1 MKKLEEKIDI
11 FEEKILEEGVKS
23 ARALIQSF
31 LQTVKAFRLY
41 ETGHPILT
49 KFLERLKKD
58 FEHYFNEFDSFTLQ
72 VGERRLFYQGKVV
85 YESQDLKESLAFL
98 FFKDGIR
105 EINFLRGLEFREIL
119 DFLNVVRKGEYVNR
133 MEDDLVTLLWEKDF
147 SHISFTTVD
156 DFLGGSG
163 IFVPATWED
172 LVKGS
177 EYKGFKDGGLGG
189 GKLEKEVKQDLNETG
204 EELRQLLNLSPG
216 QSLAQAC
223 QLTQDEMKMIRQEVE
238 QEQEPEY
245 LFVLINNLI
254 EILLHLGEDVDA
266 YENMISYF
274 ERLIHSLLEQKE
286 IEKVVTILRNL
297 NETMESM
304 VLKDKQIF
312 AIQRILDASSRPQ
325 SLELLGKAMKSNGV
339 ANQDAIL
346 QYLSFLKKQAIDP
359 LCTLLGEMES
369 GKWRKAI
376 CDVLIELSQEE
387 IQPLVK
393 YLKDPNPFLV
403 SHVLYI
409 IGRIKHPST
418 LKYLEGL
425 TDHKDQRVREELL
438 QVLNKFGDKGKDL
451 IYKLLKDPSPE
462 VRAKAS
468 IFFARAANRGATQP
482 LMEIILSEDFFKRG
496 YEEKAAFFKALAEAG
511 SVEVI
516 PTLKKISKKRRW
528 FQREKWNEMRLCASN
543 ALKMIEANKSKVKQ
557 SFQEER

>member
-1 MKKLEEKIDI
+1 MRKSEEKVDM
-11 FEEKILEEGVKS
+11 FEEKTLEEGVKS
-23 ARALIQSF
+23 TRALIQSF

-41 ETGHPILT
+41 ETGHPILS
-49 KFLERLKKD
+49 KFLDRLRKD
-58 FEHYFNEFDSFTLQ
+58 FEHYFHEFDSFSLQ
-72 VGERRLFYQGKVV
+72 IGEHRLFYQGKVV
-85 YESQDLKESLAFL
+85 YESQDLKESLSFL

-105 EINFLRGLEFREIL
+105 EIQFTKGLEFREIL
-119 DFLNVVRKGEYVNR
+119 DFLNVVRKGEHVNR

-177 EYKGFKDGGLGG
+177 EFKGFPDGGLGEG
-189 GKLEKEVKQDLNETG
+189 IFEKEARQ
-204 EELRQLLNLSPG
+204 ELREEEGLKQLINPSLG

-223 QLTQDEMKMIRQEVE
+223 QLTPDEMERLRQEVE
-238 QEQEPEY
+238 QEQTPEY
-245 LFVLINNLI
+245 LFFLINNLI

-304 VLKDKQIF
+304 ALKDKQIF
-312 AIQRILDASSRPQ
+312 AILRILDASSSPQ
-325 SLELLGKAMKSNGV
+325 SVELLGKAMKTNGER
-339 ANQDAIL
+339 NQDSIL
-346 QYLSFLKKQAIDP
+346 QYLSFLTKQAIDP
-359 LCTLLGEMES
+359 LCLLLGELES

-376 CDVLIELSQEE
+376 CDVLVELCREE
-387 IQPLVK
+387 IQPLTK
-393 YLKDPNPFLV
+393 YLKDPNSFLV
-403 SHVLYI
+403 SHLLYVL
-409 IGRIKHPST
+409 GRIKHPST

-425 TDHKDQRVREELL
+425 TDHNDQKVREELL
-438 QVLNKFGDKGKDL
+438 QVLNKFGNKGKDL
-451 IYKLLKDPSPE
+451 LYKLLKDPSPE
-462 VRAKAS
+462 IRAKAS
-468 IFFARAANRGATQP
+468 ILFAKTAKQGATKP
-482 LMEIILSEDFFKRG
+482 LMEIILSEDFYKRD
-496 YEEKAAFFKALAEAG
+496 YEEKASFFKALAETG
-511 SVEVI
+511 SEEIV

-543 ALKMIEANKSKVKQ
+543 ALKMIEANKRSVEQ
-557 SFQEER
+557 SFH

>member
-1 MKKLEEKIDI
+1 MGKLEEKVDI
-11 FEEKILEEGVKS
+11 FEEKILEEGLRS

-58 FEHYFNEFDSFTLQ
+58 FEHYFDEFESFTLQ
-72 VGERRLFYQGKVV
+72 VGEHRLFYQGKVV
-85 YESQDLKESLAFL
+85 YESQDVKESLAFL

-105 EINFLRGLEFREIL
+105 EIQFSRGLEFREIL

-177 EYKGFKDGGLGG
+177 EYKGFPDGGLGEG
-189 GKLEKEVKQDLNETG
+189 IFEKEIKQDLNEEG
-204 EELRQLLNLSPG
+204 GGLRQLLNPSFG

-223 QLTQDEMKMIRQEVE
+223 QLTQEEMESLRKEVE

-274 ERLIHSLLEQKE
+274 ERLLHSLLEQKE

-312 AIQRILDASSRPQ
+312 AIQRILDASSSPQ
-325 SLELLGKAMKSNGV
+325 SVELLGKAMKSNGEL
-339 ANQDAIL
+339 NQDSIL
-346 QYLSFLKKQAIDP
+346 QYLTFLTKKAIDP
-359 LCTLLGEMES
+359 LCTLLGELES

-376 CDVLIELSQEE
+376 CDVLVELSREE
-387 IQPLVK
+387 IQPLTK
-393 YLKDPNPFLV
+393 FLKDPNSFLV
-403 SHVLYI
+403 CHLLYVL
-409 IGRIKHPST
+409 GRIKHPST

-425 TDHKDQRVREELL
+425 VDHKDQKVREELL

-451 IYKLLKDPSPE
+451 IHKLLKDPSPE
-462 VRAKAS
+462 IRAKAS
-468 IFFARAANRGATQP
+468 ILFARTAKRGATQP
-482 LMEIILSEDFFKRG
+482 LMEIILSEDFYKRD
-496 YEEKAAFFKALAEAG
+496 YEEKASFFKAVAETGA
-511 SVEVI
+511 EEII

-543 ALKMIEANKSKVKQ
+543 ALKMIEANKRPVGPPL
-557 SFQEER
+557 R

>member
-23 ARALIQSF
+23 TRALIQSF
-31 LQTVKAFRLY
+31 LQTMKAFRLY

-72 VGERRLFYQGKVV
+72 VGEHRLFYQGKVV
-85 YESQDLKESLAFL
+85 YESQDVKESLAFL

-105 EINFLRGLEFREIL
+105 EIQFSRGLEFREIL

-177 EYKGFKDGGLGG
+177 EYKGFVGGGLREGL
-189 GKLEKEVKQDLNETG
+189 LEKEVKEDLKEGG
-204 EELRQLLNLSPG
+204 EELRQLLNPSPG

-274 ERLIHSLLEQKE
+274 ERLIHSFLEQKE
-286 IEKVVTILRNL
+286 IEKVVTILKNL

-312 AIQRILDASSRPQ
+312 AIQRILDASSSPQ
-325 SLELLGKAMKSNGV
+325 SVELLGKVMKSNGV

-346 QYLSFLKKQAIDP
+346 QYLSFLKKQAVDP
-359 LCTLLGEMES
+359 LCTLLGEVES

-376 CDVLIELSQEE
+376 CDVLVELSQEE
-387 IQPLVK
+387 IQPLIK

-403 SHVLYI
+403 SHLLYVL
-409 IGRIKHPST
+409 GRIKHPST

-425 TDHKDQRVREELL
+425 TDHKDQKVREELL
-438 QVLNKFGDKGKDL
+438 QVLHKFGEKGKDL

-462 VRAKAS
+462 IRAKAS
-468 IFFARAANRGATQP
+468 IFFARAAKRDAIKP
-482 LMEIILSEDFFKRG
+482 LMEIILSEDFYKRG
-496 YEEKAAFFKALAEAG
+496 YEEKASFFKALAEIG
-511 SVEVI
+511 SEEVI

-543 ALKMIEANKSKVKQ
+543 ALKMIEANKRTLGQ
-557 SFQEER
+557 SLQGVR

>member
-1 MKKLEEKIDI
+1 MKRTGENVDI
-11 FEEKILEEGVKS
+11 FEEKILEDGVKS
-23 ARALIQSF
+23 TRALIQSF

-41 ETGHPILT
+41 ETGHPILS
-49 KFLERLKKD
+49 KFLERLRKD
-58 FEHYFNEFDSFTLQ
+58 FDHYFNEFDSFTLQ
-72 VGERRLFYQGKVV
+72 VGEHRLFYQGKVV
-85 YESQDLKESLAFL
+85 YESQDIKESLAFL

-105 EINFLRGLEFREIL
+105 EIQFSKGLEFREIL
-119 DFLNVVRKGEYVNR
+119 DFLNVVRKGEHVNR

-177 EYKGFKDGGLGG
+177 EYRGFGDVGLGEG
-189 GKLEKEVKQDLNETG
+189 VLDKHIQQDLNEEG
-204 EELRQLLNLSPG
+204 EGLKQILNPSPG

-223 QLTQDEMKMIRQEVE
+223 QLTQDEMESIRQEVE
-238 QEQEPEY
+238 QEQTPEY

-254 EILLHLGEDVDA
+254 EILLHLGEDMDA

-286 IEKVVTILRNL
+286 IEKVVMILRNL

-312 AIQRILDASSRPQ
+312 AIHRILDASSSPR
-325 SLELLGKAMKSNGV
+325 SVELLGKAMKSNKEV
-339 ANQDAIL
+339 SQDSIL
-346 QYLSFLKKQAIDP
+346 QYLQFLKKKAIDP
-359 LCTLLGEMES
+359 LCALLGEMES

-376 CDVLIELSQEE
+376 CDVLVKLSQED
-387 IQPLVK
+387 IQPLIN
-393 YLKDPNPFLV
+393 YLKDSNPFLIC
-403 SHVLYI
+403 HLLYI
-409 IGRIKHPST
+409 LGRIKHPST
-418 LKYLEGL
+418 LKYLGGL
-425 TDHKDQRVREELL
+425 TEHKDQKVREELL
-438 QVLNKFGDKGKDL
+438 QVLNKFGVEGKDL
-451 IYKLLKDPSPE
+451 IHKFLSDPSPE
-462 VRAKAS
+462 IRAKAS
-468 IFFARAANRGATQP
+468 ILFARTAKRGATRP

-496 YEEKAAFFKALAEAG
+496 YEEKASFFRALAETG
-511 SVEVI
+511 SEEII

-543 ALKMIEANKSKVKQ
+543 ALKMIEANKRVVKDAIH
-557 SFQEER
+557 